1 MPQNEHENSNNDG
14 HVTNPSQN
22 YSILQVLYF
31 IFVRLGLIFITCQQI
46 QFF

>member
-14 HVTNPSQN
+14 HLTNNSQN

-31 IFVRLGLIFITCQQI
+31 IFVRPGLVIITYQ
-46 QFF
+46 